1 MADRIVDLSCYFASR
16 NLAEELLRREGAGYF
31 VRPEPDGLAFRLD
44 ERKLNAVLEQGQEQ
58 VRRLRSGSASRPQDL
73 SLCRRLLR
81 RELIHDLAVN
91 LLRTGP

>member
-1 MADRIVDLSCYFASR
+1 MANRIVDLSCYFASR
-16 NLAEELLRREGAGYF
+16 HLAEELLRREGAGYF

-44 ERKLNAVLEQGQEQ
+44 ERKLNAVFERGREAAGR
-58 VRRLRSGSASRPQDL
+58 VRPGPVPRAQDL

-81 RELIHDLAVN
+81 RELIHGLAVN